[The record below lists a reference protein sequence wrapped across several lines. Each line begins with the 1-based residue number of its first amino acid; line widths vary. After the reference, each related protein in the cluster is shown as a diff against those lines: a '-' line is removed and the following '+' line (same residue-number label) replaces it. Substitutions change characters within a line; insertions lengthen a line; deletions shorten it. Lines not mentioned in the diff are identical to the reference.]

1 MRQISMMSLSV
12 TSLPVCII
20 KTSCPRTDSSYRTYC
35 SPQENVWSST
45 PPRSMPN
52 SSATFSARA
61 RWEDP
66 EKSFIASILPYF
78 CPFCPTSYLFN
89 LYMVTSMLALKL
101 ANARVVFR
109 PRHQKEDQRKNA
121 HGIDNE
127 ERNEP

>member
-45 PPRSMPN
+45 PPSSMPN

-66 EKSFIASILPYF
+66 EKSFIVSGRR
-78 CPFCPTSYLFN
+78 CEKGDRRDRCCVSN
-89 LYMVTSMLALKL
+89 
-101 ANARVVFR
+101 R
-109 PRHQKEDQRKNA
+109 RHEFYSEGNWYDECDHRSDR
-121 HGIDNE
+121 IVPSE
-127 ERNEP
+127 EMHR